1 MRGLRC
7 GAASGSV
14 PSEIAGKQRVAG
26 THQGSIETR
35 YSWIVAMTAVTML
48 SLAAGGPITVVV
60 GLVQIA
66 EDFGSGRS
74 LPSLANSLAY
84 FGTAIGGMVCGV
96 MVARFG
102 QRLVAMIGGVSVAL
116 GLMLASFGESWSLL
130 VGLGIGVGLFG
141 NGALFPPMLAYVSL
155 WFDRRRGTALA
166 LVASGQYVAGFL
178 WPPIFERTIAIYGW
192 QRTIFGYGIL
202 VAAIA
207 VPLAALVL
215 RPPPV
220 QPTTGNFAEKMQP
233 GARVLGMNGN
243 LAFFL
248 LAFCSFL
255 CCIPMAM
262 PASHL
267 VAFCGDLGITAS
279 RGALML
285 SVLTFAAFMA
295 RQFWGWLSDKIGGL
309 WTIVFGS
316 LAQILGMLGF
326 LATQNEAG
334 LFFVAAAYGLGFS
347 GIIPAYV
354 LTLRALF
361 PASEAHWRVPT
372 LLFLS
377 LSGMAAGAWLAGY
390 IYDWLGFYAAA
401 WWAGIGFNLLQF
413 ALIVFLLQR
422 WRRGLAAA

>member
-1 MRGLRC
+1 MRGLRR

-14 PSEIAGKQRVAG
+14 RAELIGKQRVAG
-26 THQGSIETR
+26 PDQGSIETR

-48 SLAAGGPITVVV
+48 SLAAGGPIIVVV

-102 QRLVAMIGGVSVAL
+102 QRLVAMIGGIAVAL
-116 GLMLASFGESWSLL
+116 GLMLASFGESWALL
-130 VGLGIGVGLFG
+130 VGLGLGVGLFG

-178 WPPIFERTIAIYGW
+178 WPPIFERAIATFGW
-192 QRTIFGYGIL
+192 QRTMFGYGIL

-215 RPPPV
+215 RPPPA
-220 QPTTGNFAEKMQP
+220 QPTTGNFAEKMQA

-262 PASHL
+262 PAAHL

-309 WTIVFGS
+309 WTVVFGS

-326 LATQNEAG
+326 LATQDEAG

-361 PASEAHWRVPT
+361 PAAEAHWRVPT

-401 WWAGIGFNLLQF
+401 WWAGIGFNLVQF
-413 ALIVFLLQR
+413 ALILFLLLR
-422 WRRGLAAA
+422 WRRGMAAA